1 MMQFP
6 FSAVVGQSQV
16 KTALLLLAIDPRLAG
31 LCISGPRG
39 SAKSTLARSLA
50 ELLPE
55 GAFINLPL
63 GCSEEALIG
72 SLDLQT
78 VLEQQQVRF
87 QPGLLQQAHQGVLYV
102 DEVNLLSDP
111 LVDQLLDVSAS
122 GINRIERDG
131 ISHQHDA
138 RFLLVG
144 TMNPDEG
151 ELRSQFQDRFGL
163 AVLISG
169 EQSRAERIE
178 IVRRRERFDNDPAAF
193 CDAFQPQQQTLAEQ
207 ILAARQRLRA
217 VHCDESLRE
226 VIAER
231 CEAAQVEGL
240 RADIVWC
247 RAAKSHAA
255 WQGRCEVSL
264 QDLNAVEELVLLHR
278 RRANPPSSST
288 PPPQA
293 PSFQRPPE
301 PSAESSSSSSEGDW
315 GSMASEQQQASA
327 ELRRLPL
334 SADGAVTAVAQ
345 QGKPSSQR
353 SQKPH
358 WFATIARNRGRWPW
372 QSLAWQKQRQRP
384 QQLHV
389 VLLDRSASTLGERA
403 FAQAKGVV
411 AGLAQQAYLARQQ
424 LLVIG
429 FGNQTVEELLPRQ
442 RAPKTL
448 AFLEDLTAAGGTPL
462 REALSDL
469 QRRCRRWL
477 QAEPELQLVHYLISD
492 GRSRQSLA
500 EMILPGRTLVIDSE
514 VAAVKRGRC
523 REIAALLQAEYWP
536 LAQLEL
542 L

>member
-1 MMQFP
+1 
-6 FSAVVGQSQV
+6 
-16 KTALLLLAIDPRLAG
+16 
-31 LCISGPRG
+31 
-39 SAKSTLARSLA
+39 
-50 ELLPE
+50 
-55 GAFINLPL
+55 L

-72 SLDLQT
+72 SLNLQT
-78 VLEQQQVRF
+78 VLEQQQVQF

-102 DEVNLLSDP
+102 DEVNLLADP

-163 AVLISG
+163 AVALSG
-169 EQSRAERIE
+169 EHSRAERIE
-178 IVRRRERFDNDPAAF
+178 IVRRREHFDDDPAAF
-193 CDAFQPQQQTLAEQ
+193 CEAFQPQQQTLAEQ
-207 ILAARQRLRA
+207 ILVARQRLRA

-247 RAAKSHAA
+247 RAAKSHAT
-255 WQGRCEVSL
+255 WRGRCEVSL
-264 QDLNAVEELVLLHR
+264 EDLNAVEELVLLHR
-278 RRANPPSSST
+278 RRVRPPSSPT
-288 PPPQA
+288 PPPQP

-301 PSAESSSSSSEGDW
+301 PSSESSSSSSEGDW
-315 GSMASEQQQASA
+315 GSMASEQHQASA
-327 ELRRLPL
+327 ELRQLSLPL
-334 SADGAVTAVAQ
+334 ALTATAAAE
-345 QGKPSSQR
+345 QGKASQQNG
-353 SQKPH
+353 QKPH
-358 WFATIARNRGRWPW
+358 WFATIVSNRGRWPW
-372 QSLAWQKQRQRP
+372 QQLAFQPARQRP

-403 FAQAKGVV
+403 FSQAKGVV

-448 AFLEDLTAAGGTPL
+448 PFLEALTAAGGTPL

-469 QRRCRRWL
+469 QQRCRCWL

-492 GRSRQSLA
+492 GRSRQSLP
-500 EMILPGRTLVIDSE
+500 ELHLPGRTVVIDSE

-523 REIAALLQAEYWP
+523 REIATLLQAEYWP
-536 LAQLEL
+536 LTQLKSL
-542 L
+542 